1 MFDNSMIG
9 LLGNTL
15 DATSKRHE
23 VISNNIA
30 NVNTP
35 GFKRGQV
42 EFESLLKDAME
53 SKNKSVQGKVTN
65 DKHIPIGSKAS
76 LSITPQVTV
85 DNTTSMRNDRN
96 NVDIDTEMSRLTQN
110 SLRHQA
116 LTRQL
121 SSEFNKLRS
130 AIQGGY

>member
-1 MFDNSMIG
+1 MFDDSNINILSS
-9 LLGNTL
+9 TL

-35 GFKRGQV
+35 GFKRGRV
-42 EFESLLKDAME
+42 EFESLLKKALENDSGIE
-53 SKNKSVQGKVTN
+53 GKITRDN
-65 DKHIPIGSKAS
+65 HIPISS
-76 LSITPQVTV
+76 SQQPIEPRVRV
-85 DNTTSMRNDRN
+85 ESTTSMRSDGN

-110 SLRHQA
+110 TLNHQA

-121 SSEFNKLRS
+121 SSAFQKLRS
-130 AIQGGY
+130 AIQGGR